1 VAGGSRWGGVEYAP
15 LLQEEAPETGDMET
29 QQGSSSSGLSESSPI
44 LNPGNKMWSIHNRR
58 LFLGSFLAVEI
69 IGVALLVM
77 TISWVEIYKGGVVW
91 GNTDLGIAFNWH
103 PILMTL
109 SLIFLYGNGALIYR
123 VIPPRDDNHKLLL
136 KCGHAAIMMI
146 TFVVMVIGLQAAFD
160 SHNYANPPKPNM
172 YTLHSW
178 IGLMAALLFGFQWV
192 LGFAAFLFPKFSADL
207 RALVLHFHQYF
218 GSSIIVL
225 AGAAALMGHLEKAIW
240 SIGANYGKKV
250 SEAVLVNCIGIFIVL
265 FIMGVNFLISK
276 FSKEDVKQ
284 KN

>member
-1 VAGGSRWGGVEYAP
+1 VAGGARWGGVEYAP
-15 LLQEEAPETGDMET
+15 LSQEEAPDSEDMAT
-29 QQGSSSSGLSESSPI
+29 QGASSLTERSPI
-44 LNPGNKMWSIHNRR
+44 LHPGSNMFSIHNRR
-58 LFLGSFLAVEI
+58 LFLGSFLVVEI
-69 IGVALLVM
+69 IGVALMVM
-77 TISWVEIYKGGVVW
+77 TIYWVEIFKGGVIW
-91 GNTDLGIAFNWH
+91 GTTDLGIAFNWH

-136 KCGHAAIMMI
+136 KCGHAAILMI

-160 SHNYANPPKPNM
+160 SHNYATPPKPNM

-178 IGLMAALLFGFQWV
+178 IGLFAALLFGIQWV
-192 LGFAAFLFPKFSADL
+192 LGFAAFLFPKFSADM

-225 AGAAALMGHLEKAIW
+225 AGAAAILGHLEKAIW
-240 SIGANYGKKV
+240 SIKNPKKYGEKPP
-250 SEAVLVNCIGIFIVL
+250 EAVLVNSIGVFIVL
-265 FIMGVNFLISK
+265 FIMGVNFLITK
-276 FSKEDVKQ
+276 FNKEDIKQ